1 MAQELIAH
9 RIGQT
14 KQVTVYKLIV
24 KDSVEE
30 RILALR
36 NAKKEPADAIL
47 ECSLQSLFSL
57 SQEELLAL
65 LG

>member
-14 KQVTVYKLIV
+14 KQVTVYKLFV

-30 RILALR
+30 RILALQ
-36 NAKKEPADAIL
+36 NAKNELADAIL
-47 ECSLQSLFSL
+47 
-57 SQEELLAL
+57 
-65 LG
+65 